1 MQNPDLLVV
10 GAGPVGCVVAERTA
24 RLLGWKCLLIDKRNH
39 HSGNC
44 FDTTHSSGVRIHRY
58 GPHYFRTNKKQIV
71 DYLSE
76 FSGWIPGNY
85 IVKCSVNGKLF
96 PFPINLNTLRKFFEK
111 DFTPESAKAFLDS
124 KREKIDVPKNSEEFV
139 LSRVGR
145 ELYEAFYLGYT
156 LKQWGKHP
164 RELDPSVCG
173 RIPIRFNEVETYVDH
188 KYQILPAEGYS
199 EMFGKMINQDGIE
212 VRLGID
218 YKDLRG
224 EIRPRKATLYTG
236 PVDEYFG
243 FKLGKLPWRSLDFQ
257 FTEHEREF
265 FQECVQIN
273 YPNDHDYTRTVEIK
287 HVTQQKHPHTVVSYE
302 FPKST
307 GDPYYPIPAPENRSL
322 YERYRVLA
330 EEETSKNRVYFAG
343 RLAEYTY
350 INTDEAIEK
359 ALAVFERI
367 RRDFHDR

>member
-1 MQNPDLLVV
+1 MQNPDLLIV

-24 RLLGWKCLLIDKRNH
+24 RLLGWKCLVIDKRNH

-44 FDTTHSSGVRIHRY
+44 FDTAGPSGIRIHRY

-76 FSGWIPGNY
+76 FTGWVPGNY
-85 IVKCSVNGKLF
+85 IVKCSVNGALF
-96 PFPINLNTLRKFFEK
+96 PFPINLNTLRKFFKK
-111 DFTPESAKAFLDS
+111 DFTPESAKAFLDG
-124 KREKIDVPKNSEEFV
+124 KREKIDLPKNSEEFV

-188 KYQILPAEGYS
+188 KYQILPADGYS
-199 EMFGKMINQDGIE
+199 GMFGKMIDQEGIE

-257 FTEHEREF
+257 FTEYKREF
-265 FQECVQIN
+265 FQECGQIN
-273 YPNDHDYTRTVEIK
+273 YPNDHDYTRSVEIK
-287 HVTQQKHPHTVVSYE
+287 HVTRQKHPHTVVSYE
-302 FPKST
+302 FPKSA
-307 GDPYYPIPAPENRSL
+307 GDPYYPVPAPENRSL
-322 YERYRVLA
+322 YEKYRVLA
-330 EEETSKNRVYFAG
+330 EEETIKNRVYFAG

-367 RRDFHDR
+367 IRDFHDR